1 MKILLPEFAEQLS
14 VDVPANALAQALSW
28 CVRESPNRLM

>member
-14 VDVPANALAQALSW
+14 VDVPANALAQALS
-28 CVRESPNRLM
+28 